1 MKFMGPGN
9 VHLGQALQ
17 VIVIIARCEG
27 TEGEEIYEDRD

>member
-17 VIVIIARCEG
+17 VIVMKIS
-27 TEGEEIYEDRD
+27 YESHFRQPWLS